1 MSDLKTEKT
10 PEEKLA
16 IEVEEDFLRRR
27 EERRTLERGWQL
39 NMNFV
44 CGNQYCGLDAAGE
57 LYEEGERYYWQHRR
71 VFNHIAPTMDVRLS
85 KLSRIRPSLVVRAAS
100 EEESDRFSA
109 SLASALLS
117 AAQED
122 LDLDGVISSA
132 TLWSEICGTAFYK
145 VMWNAE
151 GGRAVGVSESGKKL
165 REGNVSVAAV
175 SPFEIYPLSLSVEE
189 VCDQP
194 SIIHAK
200 ALSVEEIYALYGV
213 KLVGRD
219 VDEFSLA
226 PFTSSGCAEG
236 ARVTAVRHGYEIV
249 IERYEKPTA
258 ERLNGRLTVV
268 AGGKLLY
275 DGELPYMN
283 GNDGDREYPFVKQT
297 SIPLAG
303 SFFGLSVVERL
314 IPLQR
319 AYNAVKNRK
328 HEFMNRLA
336 LGVAAVEDGS
346 VDADELAEEGLEPG
360 KIIVYRQGS
369 TPPKMLDSGGVP
381 EEFGKEEENL
391 LAEFM
396 QIAGASDL
404 KEGYSGFSGITSA
417 TGLQLLI
424 EQDDRRLSV
433 TYSSIK
439 RAVKQIGRHI
449 LRLYRQFATDVRLL
463 RYAGKNNVLSLYYFK
478 GSDISS
484 DDVVL
489 EADSEVNTTPAQK
502 RNTIYEILDKG
513 LFTGEDG
520 KLSVSAKNRLLELLG
535 YASLAGERDLGELNR
550 ARAGEENLKMRTGSV
565 EVKDYDDH
573 VTHITEHT
581 AFLLSEELD
590 KDTEKR
596 ISAHVARHKRMIY
609 AGQSEQ
615 NDNSNKNKNDKNE
628 TPEVK

>member
-1 MSDLKTEKT
+1 MSDLKNEKT
-10 PEEKLA
+10 PEELLA
-16 IEVEEDFLRRR
+16 AEVEQDFIRRR
-27 EERRTLERGWQL
+27 NERKQLERGWQI

-44 CGNQYCGLDAAGE
+44 CGNQYCDLDSSGE
-57 LYEEGERYYWQHRR
+57 LCEEDKRYFWQSRR
-71 VFNHIAPTMDVRLS
+71 VFNHIAPAMDIRLS

-100 EEESDRFSA
+100 EDESDRFSA

-122 LDLDGVISSA
+122 LDIDGIISSA

-151 GGRAVGVSESGKKL
+151 GGKAVGVSADGKKL
-165 REGNVSVAAV
+165 REGGVTVAAV
-175 SPFEIYPLSLSVEE
+175 SPFEIYPLSLSVEQL
-189 VCDQP
+189 CDQP

-200 ALSVEEIYALYGV
+200 ALPVEEIYALYGV
-213 KLVGRD
+213 KLAGRD
-219 VDEFSLA
+219 VDGFSLA
-226 PFTSSGCAEG
+226 PFTGNG
-236 ARVTAVRHGYEIV
+236 GKTTAVKHGYEIV
-249 IERYEKPTA
+249 IERYERPDA
-258 ERLNGRLTVV
+258 ERLNGRLTVA

-275 DGELPYMN
+275 DGELPYIN
-283 GNDGDREYPFVKQT
+283 GTDGDREYPFVKQT

-303 SFFGLSVVERL
+303 SFFGASVVERL

-346 VDADELAEEGLEPG
+346 VDVDELAEDGLEPG

-369 TPPKMLDSGGVP
+369 NPPEILDAGGVP
-381 EEFGKEEENL
+381 EEFAKEETNL

-396 QIAGASDL
+396 QISGASDL
-404 KEGYSGFSGITSA
+404 KDSYSGLSGITSA

-424 EQDDRRLSV
+424 EQDDRRLDV
-433 TYSSIK
+433 TYASIK
-439 RAVKQIGRHI
+439 RAVKQIGRYI
-449 LRLYRQFATDVRLL
+449 LRLYRQFATDLRLL

-489 EADSEVNTTPAQK
+489 EAESEVNTTPAQK

-513 LFTGEDG
+513 LFTDDNG

-535 YASLAGERDLGELNR
+535 YASLAGERDLG
-550 ARAGEENLKMRTGSV
+550 S
-565 EVKDYDDH
+565 
-573 VTHITEHT
+573 
-581 AFLLSEELD
+581 
-590 KDTEKR
+590 
-596 ISAHVARHKRMIY
+596 
-609 AGQSEQ
+609 
-615 NDNSNKNKNDKNE
+615 
-628 TPEVK
+628 

>member
-1 MSDLKTEKT
+1 MSDLKNEKT
-10 PEEKLA
+10 PEERLA
-16 IEVEEDFLRRR
+16 LEVEEDFLRRR
-27 EERRTLERGWQL
+27 SERKALERSWQL

-44 CGNQYCGLDAAGE
+44 CGNQYCDLDAAGE
-57 LYEEGERYYWQHRR
+57 IYEEDKRYFWQDRR
-71 VFNHIAPTMDVRLS
+71 VFNHVAPTMDIRLS
-85 KLSRIRPSLVVRAAS
+85 KLSRIRPTLVVRAAS

-122 LDLDGVISSA
+122 LDLDGIISSA

-151 GGRAVGVSESGKKL
+151 GGRAVGVSDDGKKL

-175 SPFEIYPLSLSVEE
+175 SPFEIYPLSLAVEE
-189 VCDQP
+189 LGDQP

-200 ALSVEEIYALYGV
+200 ALSVEDIYALYGV
-213 KLVGRD
+213 KLAGRD
-219 VDEFSLA
+219 VEEFALSPFAGA
-226 PFTSSGCAEG
+226 PCAEG
-236 ARVTAVRHGYEIV
+236 AKITAVKHGFEIV
-249 IERYEKPTA
+249 IERYERPTA
-258 ERLNGRLTVV
+258 GRPDGRLTVV

-275 DGELPYMN
+275 DGDLPYIN
-283 GNDGDREYPFVKQT
+283 GSNGDREYPFVKQT

-303 SFFGLSVVERL
+303 SFFGASVVERL

-346 VDADELAEEGLEPG
+346 VDVDELAEDGLEPG
-360 KIIVYRQGS
+360 KIIVYRQGA
-369 TPPKMLDSGGVP
+369 TPPKMLDTGGVP
-381 EEFGKEEENL
+381 EEFGKEEESL
-391 LAEFM
+391 LSEFM
-396 QIAGASDL
+396 QVAGASDI
-404 KEGYSGFSGITSA
+404 KDGYSGYSGITSA

-424 EQDDRRLSV
+424 EQDDRRLNV

-439 RAVKQIGRHI
+439 RAVKQIGRYI
-449 LRLYRQFATDVRLL
+449 LRLYRQFATDLRLL

-513 LFTGEDG
+513 LFTDESG
-520 KLSVSAKNRLLELLG
+520 KLTVSAKNRLLELLG

-565 EVKDYDDH
+565 DVKDYDDH

-590 KDTEKR
+590 KETEKR

-609 AGQSEQ
+609 GGQTE
-615 NDNSNKNKNDKNE
+615 KNDKNNDDKNE
-628 TPEVK
+628 TSEVK